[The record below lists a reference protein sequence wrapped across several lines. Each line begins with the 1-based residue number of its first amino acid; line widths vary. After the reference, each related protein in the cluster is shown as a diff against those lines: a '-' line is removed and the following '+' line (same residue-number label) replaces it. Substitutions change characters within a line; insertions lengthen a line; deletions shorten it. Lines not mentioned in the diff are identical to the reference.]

1 MTLYQLKIF
10 EAVAKHLNITQASLE
25 LHASQ
30 PAVSQQ
36 LKLLEEN
43 YGATFLVRHSHGVK
57 LTDKGRAFL
66 GAITPVLAELDGI
79 ERQFKE
85 NKNGKTPPHLAIG
98 GSRSIS
104 VRILPNLLNA
114 FREKHPSIE
123 VTLAANESSAILN
136 HLLKAELDLAVI
148 TSPSRVE
155 GLIYEPFG
163 RMDVVA
169 FCLPTNPVA
178 GKTLTLKELAGYP
191 LVVKSGGRIE
201 NMLASR
207 GYMMNFAFRCEMS
220 QSVKAAVRA
229 GLGIGIVYQNAIATP
244 LANGSLKLVNV
255 PELKEMG
262 MKSVI
267 AYDGRKPLSSIAAE
281 FLALLHKET
290 KQSEKFDKLISPIS
304 TLNGKER
311 KESKLQRVSLKT
323 PRKYPSLH
331 PRSVA

>member
-1 MTLYQLKIF
+1 MTLYQLRIF
-10 EAVAKHLNITQASLE
+10 QAVARHLNITQAALE

-36 LKLLEEN
+36 LKLLEEQ
-43 YGATFLVRHSHGVK
+43 YGAAFLVRHSHGVK

-66 GAITPVLAELDGI
+66 EAITPVLAQLQDVEQ
-79 ERQFKE
+79 RFKE
-85 NKNGKTPPHLAIG
+85 SRNGKTPPHLAVG

-114 FREKHPSIE
+114 FREKHPSVK

-136 HLLKAELDLAVI
+136 HLLKSELDLAVM
-148 TSPSRVE
+148 TSPPQVE

-163 RMDVVA
+163 RMEVVA

-178 GKTLTLKELAGYP
+178 GETLTLKELADYP
-191 LVVKSGGRIE
+191 LVVKSGGRIQ
-201 NMLASR
+201 NVLTSR
-207 GYMMNFAFRCEMS
+207 GYAMNFAFRCEMS
-220 QSVKAAVRA
+220 QSVNAAVRA

-244 LANGSLKLVNV
+244 LAKGSLKLVNV

-267 AYDGRKPLSSIAAE
+267 AYDGRKPLSSIAQQ
-281 FLALLHKET
+281 FLTLLRQGVERVQQIDSRVTAITAL
-290 KQSEKFDKLISPIS
+290 DR
-304 TLNGKER
+304 KER
-311 KESKLQRVSLKT
+311 KMSKRRHVSAKT
-323 PRKYPSLH
+323 ARRYPLPH
-331 PRSVA
+331 RPSVA